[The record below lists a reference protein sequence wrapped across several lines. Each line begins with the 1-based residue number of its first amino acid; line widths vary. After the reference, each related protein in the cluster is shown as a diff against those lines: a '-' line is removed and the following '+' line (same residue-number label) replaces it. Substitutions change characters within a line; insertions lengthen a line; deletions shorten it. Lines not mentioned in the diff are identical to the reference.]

1 MLKDDFLK
9 LIEKIDDYKC
19 VCIFV
24 DNSGFDI
31 TLGILPLVI
40 EFLKNKQTKVNIVL
54 ASIKYSL

>member
-9 LIEKIDDYKC
+9 LIEKFDDYKC

-31 TLGILPLVI
+31 TLGIMILVI
-40 EFLKNKQTKVNIVL
+40 EFLKNKQAKVNIVI
-54 ASIKYSL
+54 SPV